1 MMLPF
6 LDLIVGSNYMKYLK
20 EWRSLD
26 ALSEEE
32 LEKIQ
37 ESRLQAV
44 LEFSVKKVPY
54 YKDLKIPENNDVKV
68 WLKSFPILSKDDLRD
83 NTVNLLSQ
91 PKKNLVKI
99 ISSGSSGIRTVV
111 YMNQLDI
118 SSLRAGNTHWWEWGG
133 YKIGGALLQ
142 TGITTKRSLFKK
154 IKDVIFNV
162 TYINAFALTD
172 VQLEKICNDLSKGKQ
187 KYVLGYASSLNVI
200 AEYAL
205 RNEFEIN
212 LETVI
217 SLGDKLFNHY
227 KLNIEKAFRCHVF
240 ETYGSSEGFLIASQ
254 QDLDYLYINTPQ
266 VYLEVLDDNNNTVK
280 DGEIG
285 HVVVTRLDN
294 RAMPLIRYRL
304 GDLCVKLPRHKYPK
318 NREYNYPLLEKVIGR
333 DSELIRLPDGKK
345 LVVHSFTGVFEHI
358 KEIKQ
363 FKIIQRDINGFEI
376 EYIVDDG
383 FTSKTLDLIVL
394 KLQEFIKNNDFKITF
409 SKVNEIK
416 PTKSGKPQII
426 QSFLNNENSRIY
438 NNTLL

>member
-1 MMLPF
+1 MKIYNLFLEKIILPF
-6 LDLIVGSNYMKYLK
+6 LDLIVGSKYMMFLK
-20 EWRSLD
+20 QWRKID
-26 ALSEEE
+26 TYSEEQ
-32 LEKIQ
+32 LNDFQ
-37 ESRLQAV
+37 ESKLAEL
-44 LEFSVKKVPY
+44 LEFSSKNVPY
-54 YKDLKIPENNDVKV
+54 YKELNISKTADTKT
-68 WLKSFPILSKDDLRD
+68 WLSSFPILSKDDLRD
-83 NTVNLLSQ
+83 NLDSLLTE

-99 ISSGSSGIRTVV
+99 ISSGSSGLRTVV

-133 YKIGGALLQ
+133 YQIGGSLLQ
-142 TGITTKRSLFKK
+142 TGITTKRNLFKR

-172 VQLEKICNDLSKGKQ
+172 TQLEKIRNGLSKGNQ

-205 RNEFEIN
+205 KNEFVIH
-212 LETVI
+212 LDTVI

-227 KLNIEKAFRCHVF
+227 KSNIEKAFHCSVF

-254 QDLDYLYINTPQ
+254 YDLDYLYINTPQ
-266 VYLEVLDDNNNTVK
+266 VYLEVLDDNNIPVK

-304 GDLCVKLPRHKYPK
+304 GDLCIKLPKDKYPK
-318 NREYNYPLLEKVIGR
+318 NRAFKYPLLEKVVGR

-363 FKIIQRDINGFEI
+363 FKIIQRNINGFEI
-376 EYIVDDG
+376 EYIVDKG
-383 FTSKTLDLIVL
+383 FTQETLDIIVL
-394 KLQEFIKNNDFKITF
+394 KLQEFIKDSEFKITF

-426 QSFLNNENSRIY
+426 QSFL
-438 NNTLL
+438 